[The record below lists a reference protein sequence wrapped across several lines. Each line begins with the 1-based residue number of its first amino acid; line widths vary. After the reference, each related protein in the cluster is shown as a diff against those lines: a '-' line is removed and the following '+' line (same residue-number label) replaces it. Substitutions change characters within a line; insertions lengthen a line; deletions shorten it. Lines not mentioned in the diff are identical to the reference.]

1 MPIKTIVDIYVARQP
16 IFDKKKSV
24 IGYELL
30 HRSSLSANIYPGGDS
45 TEASLAVI
53 RSAFLFLGERI
64 LPRPQQAFINFTKD
78 LLISGIARMLP
89 HDCTVIEVLEDVVAD
104 DQLVDACRE
113 LKEAGYTIAL
123 DDYTMADRGRSRLI
137 DLADIVK
144 VDLTSVDEGEAA
156 AIVNEFAGSKKKLI
170 AEGVETHEEFEAAL
184 SKGFSLFQGYF
195 FSKPVI
201 VPGRDIPANKLN
213 YVRILEELNKPD
225 LNLRALERIVKHDTS
240 LCYTLLKYI
249 NSAYFG
255 LKDKISSILQAM
267 VLLGEIQ
274 VRKWACLVL
283 FTFLGVDRPPEV
295 VIRSL
300 IRGRMCELLAKD
312 MNMMER
318 ESEFFLMGMFSLLDV
333 LIGRPLK
340 EILDAMNLGPQV
352 HTALLGGESDC
363 SSLFQLVV
371 AYESG
376 DWEKLSETIC
386 ATPLDPERVLEAYV
400 AAVEW
405 ADEMAGVKVA
415 SQN

>member
-1 MPIKTIVDIYVARQP
+1 MDIYVARQP
-16 IFDKKKSV
+16 IFDKKKHV
-24 IGYELL
+24 VGYELL
-30 HRSSLSANIYPGGDS
+30 HRTSLSVNAYPGGDS

-53 RSAFLFLGERI
+53 RSAFLVLGDRI

-78 LLISGIARMLP
+78 LLISGIARILP
-89 HDCTVIEVLEDVVAD
+89 HDCTVIEVLEDTVAD

-123 DDYTMADRGRSRLI
+123 DDYTMGDRGRSRLI

-144 VDLTSVDEGEAA
+144 VDLTSMGGAEVV
-156 AIVNEFAGSKKKLI
+156 AIVNEFAGSNKKLV

-184 SKGFSLFQGYF
+184 SEGFSLFQGYF
-195 FSKPVI
+195 FSKPII

-225 LNLRALERIVKHDTS
+225 LNLRALERIVKHDTA

-255 LKDKISSILQAM
+255 LKDKVSSILQAM
-267 VLLGEIQ
+267 IFLGEIQ
-274 VRKWACLVL
+274 VRKWACLIL

-295 VIRSL
+295 VVRSL
-300 IRGRMCELLAKD
+300 IRGRMCELLARD
-312 MNMMER
+312 MNMAGR
-318 ESEFFLMGMFSLLDV
+318 ESELFLMGMFSLLDV
-333 LIGRPLK
+333 LIGRPLD
-340 EILDAMNLGPQV
+340 EILDGMNLGPQV
-352 HTALLGGESDC
+352 HAALLGRESDY
-363 SSLFQLVV
+363 SGLFQLVV

-376 DWEKLSETIC
+376 DWQKLSVTIC
-386 ATPLDPERVLEAYV
+386 ATPLDPERVLDAYV
-400 AAVEW
+400 TAVEW
-405 ADEMAGVKVA
+405 ADVTAGVKAA

>member
-1 MPIKTIVDIYVARQP
+1 MDIYVARQP
-16 IFDKKKSV
+16 IFDTKKRV

-30 HRSSLSANIYPGGDS
+30 HRSGLSSNNYQGGDG

-64 LPRPQQAFINFTKD
+64 LPRPRQAFINFTKD

-89 HDCTVIEVLEDVVAD
+89 PDCTVIEVLEDVVAD

-123 DDYTMADRGRSRLI
+123 DDYTMDNEDRSRLI

-144 VDLTSVDEGEAA
+144 VDLTKVGEAESI
-156 AIVNEFAGSKKKLI
+156 AIARKFADGNKQLV
-170 AEGVETHEEFEAAL
+170 AEGVETNDEFEAAL
-184 SKGFSLFQGYF
+184 SKGFSFFQGYF

-213 YVRILEELNKPD
+213 YVRILEELNKPELD
-225 LNLRALERIVKHDTS
+225 FRALEQVVKHDTS

-255 LKDKISSILQAM
+255 LKDKINSILQAM
-267 VLLGEIQ
+267 VFLGETQ

-295 VIRSL
+295 VVRSL
-300 IRGRMCELLAKD
+300 TRGRMCELLAKD
-312 MNMMER
+312 MNMAGR
-318 ESEFFLMGMFSLLDV
+318 ESELFLMGMFSLLDA

-340 EILDAMNLGPQV
+340 DILEGMNLGRQV
-352 HTALLGGESDC
+352 QAALLGEESDYAG
-363 SSLFQLVV
+363 LYQLVLS
-371 AYESG
+371 YESG
-376 DWEKLSETIC
+376 DWEGLSESINST
-386 ATPLDPERVLEAYV
+386 AVDPERVLEAYV

-405 ADEMAGVKVA
+405 ADQMTGIGAA
-415 SQN
+415 AQN